1 MFDRPG
7 TIIDHGETTVRFKK
21 IAAAG
26 AVVAATLAGTVA
38 TSGSAQAAGHNGV
51 CEAEEM
57 CMYWGGNLSGSFHDY
72 FYSTSDFGGD
82 VFLSGGSGQGERV
95 KNNSASAYNRWSLLG
110 RVYYNENFSGSYDD
124 VPAYGSVNLVRT
136 WNDNASFNW
145 V

>member
-1 MFDRPG
+1 M
-7 TIIDHGETTVRFKK
+7 RFKK

-51 CEAEEM
+51 CEVDEM
-57 CMYWGGNLSGSFHDY
+57 CMYWGGNLTGSFHDY
-72 FYSTSDFGGD
+72 FYSTSDFGSD
-82 VFLSGGSGQGERV
+82 VFLSAGSGKGERV

-110 RVYYNENFSGSYDD
+110 HVYYNENFSGPRDD
-124 VPAYGSVNLVRT
+124 VPAYSWINLVKA

-145 V
+145 G